1 MSISYRETRCK
12 AHGLLAQDIRGPWV
26 LDRHGYVVPCFHDA
40 SLTPSSHREPRGSH
54 IVCSVQPERRVWLP
68 VPCSRRGPP
77 AVTEATRRSE
87 ELRRSRGA
95 RCCTMENRQRAEFV
109 RTPCREA
116 GPSGRAGRGAEP
128 VPVPSWTLA
137 AGTVGAPCFRST
149 SVGESTC
156 VGPAQPP
163 NRSFFPSRPPRPER
177 LSAAPQA
184 ARTPRRYLLNK

>member
-68 VPCSRRGPP
+68 VPRSRRGPP

-87 ELRRSRGA
+87 EERRA
-95 RCCTMENRQRAEFV
+95 LCCTMENRQRAEFV

-116 GPSGRAGRGAEP
+116 GPRGRAGRGAEP
-128 VPVPSWTLA
+128 VPGPQPGPWPLEPWAPRVSA
-137 AGTVGAPCFRST
+137 AHRSASPPAWAPHSHQTAASSPR
-149 SVGESTC
+149 
-156 VGPAQPP
+156 GPHV
-163 NRSFFPSRPPRPER
+163 
-177 LSAAPQA
+177 LSA
-184 ARTPRRYLLNK
+184 

>member
-68 VPCSRRGPP
+68 VPRSRRGPP

-87 ELRRSRGA
+87 ELRRSALLYNGKQTEGGVCQDALQRGGA
-95 RCCTMENRQRAEFV
+95 KGKGWPRR
-109 RTPCREA
+109 RTGPRSPA
-116 GPSGRAGRGAEP
+116 GPWPLEP
-128 VPVPSWTLA
+128 WVPRVSA
-137 AGTVGAPCFRST
+137 AHRSASPPAWAPHSHQT
-149 SVGESTC
+149 AAS
-156 VGPAQPP
+156 
-163 NRSFFPSRPPRPER
+163 PPRGPHV
-177 LSAAPQA
+177 LSA
-184 ARTPRRYLLNK
+184 

>member
-68 VPCSRRGPP
+68 VPRSRRGPP

-87 ELRRSRGA
+87 EEEERAAVQWKTDRGRSL
-95 RCCTMENRQRAEFV
+95 
-109 RTPCREA
+109 
-116 GPSGRAGRGAEP
+116 SGRPAERRGQGEGLAAAQNRS
-128 VPVPSWTLA
+128 PVPSRTLA

-163 NRSFFPSRPPRPER
+163 NRSFVPSRPPRPER

>member
-68 VPCSRRGPP
+68 VPRSRRGPP

-87 ELRRSRGA
+87 ELRRSALLYDGKQTEGGVCQDALQRGGA
-95 RCCTMENRQRAEFV
+95 KGKGWPRRRTGPGPQPDLGRWNRGCPVFPQHIGRRV
-109 RTPCREA
+109 HLRGPRTATKPQLR
-116 GPSGRAGRGAEP
+116 P
-128 VPVPSWTLA
+128 LA
-137 AGTVGAPCFRST
+137 APT
-149 SVGESTC
+149 S
-156 VGPAQPP
+156 
-163 NRSFFPSRPPRPER
+163 
-177 LSAAPQA
+177 
-184 ARTPRRYLLNK
+184 

>member
-68 VPCSRRGPP
+68 VPRSRRGPP

-87 ELRRSRGA
+87 EERGGGGA

-116 GPSGRAGRGAEP
+116 GPRGRAGRGAEP
-128 VPVPSWTLA
+128 VPGPQPDLGRWNRGCPVFLQHIGRRVHLRGPRTATKPQLRPLA
-137 AGTVGAPCFRST
+137 APT
-149 SVGESTC
+149 S
-156 VGPAQPP
+156 
-163 NRSFFPSRPPRPER
+163 
-177 LSAAPQA
+177 
-184 ARTPRRYLLNK
+184 